1 MRQITNDILLDIC
14 DTIESYLCE
23 PPVTWSEDN
32 RAKRIY
38 QICAVEEILKRI
50 FKNSTDDPL
59 DIIEGFMIETEI
71 YICRKEAMGCDDLNC
86 ILVFKTAYE
95 TAEDLLNFL
104 KEKGY

>member
-1 MRQITNDILLDIC
+1 MKQITNDILLDIC
-14 DTIESYLCE
+14 NTVESYLCE
-23 PPVTWSEDN
+23 PPANWSENN
-32 RAKRIY
+32 RAIRIY

-71 YICRKEAMGCDDLNC
+71 YICRKEAVGCDDLNC

-104 KEKGY
+104 KKKGY